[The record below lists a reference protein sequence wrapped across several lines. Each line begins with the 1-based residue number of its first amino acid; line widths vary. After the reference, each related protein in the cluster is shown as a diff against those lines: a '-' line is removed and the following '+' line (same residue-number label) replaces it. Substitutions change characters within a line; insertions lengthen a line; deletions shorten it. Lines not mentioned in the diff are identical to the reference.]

1 MSISNMKSDLLAN
14 GLSQTPHQT
23 KKPQA
28 FHPFVVK
35 VCQAIAGESYEI
47 LAGKM
52 DDFYRRYPNQ
62 NDFIKKEW
70 PRFFWGAINAMDG
83 IVRGLCDDA
92 MRAEGK
98 TFVEILG
105 LKETYREALEMQA
118 SIPMEGEG
126 TMVQKRTMFN

>member
-1 MSISNMKSDLLAN
+1 MSIKLDAP
-14 GLSQTPHQT
+14 PHTT

-28 FHPFVVK
+28 FHPLVVAICK
-35 VCQAIAGESYEI
+35 EIAGASYEI

-62 NDFIKKEW
+62 NEFIRTEW
-70 PRFFWGAINAMDG
+70 PRFFWGAVNAMDG
-83 IVRGLCDDA
+83 IVRGLRDDA
-92 MRAEGK
+92 MRTDGK
-98 TFVEILG
+98 TYVEILG

-126 TMVQKRTMFN
+126 TMVEKRDMFQ